1 MKKLKAIIVDDEQG
15 ARDVLGSLLQMAK
28 TPIDIRV
35 AVTGASVNGV
45 FRVTQMEEALAKNWS
60 PDAISDI
67 KVPEDGLLSDL
78 HGAADYRS
86 HLITVMAKRAVA
98 ATM

>member
-1 MKKLKAIIVDDEQG
+1 MVG
-15 ARDVLGSLLQMAK
+15 VFVAK

-35 AVTGASVNGV
+35 AVTGAGANGV
-45 FRVTQMEEALAKNWS
+45 FRVKEMEDALGSNWS
-60 PDAISDI
+60 PDAVTGI
-67 KVPEDGLLSDL
+67 KVPEDDLLSDL

-86 HLITVMAKRAVA
+86 HLISVMAGRAVA